1 VQEGELLA
9 GKYRIE
15 RHLGQG
21 GMGYVVSAVHEQLH
35 QRVAVKF
42 LSKDHAKSPGASERF
57 LREARAAV
65 RIQSEH
71 VARVLDVAELD
82 AGEPYIVME
91 FLLGNDLEAELMRH
105 GTFELTVAIDY
116 VLQAC
121 VAVAEA
127 HTLGLVHRDLKPA
140 NLFLTRRADGSPL
153 VKVLDFGISKALSSD
168 EQSGH
173 ASLTAAQSILGSPAY
188 MSPEQARKPKSVD
201 MRTDIWS
208 LGVILFQF
216 LSGDTPFTGDTP
228 LSILAAAFVEP
239 VPDLDALRPGL
250 PAGIEQV
257 VRRCLE
263 KNPDQRFQTVAELAV
278 ALEPFA
284 DRASVPSIARIRNTI
299 ARPIS
304 SIPPRISVTPSGLV
318 TPHHGDA
325 ASAPTAL
332 IAAPPER
339 PTPSTLRAEPSP
351 IAARTAE
358 SLESTTLTHGQS
370 DGKLPRS
377 RRLLVIAAGAGLLAI
392 VVLWRMLVQAPKGAP
407 GAELDATA
415 EKRTAA
421 PVASAPP
428 APPAEQ
434 TTTAALPLVEPA
446 PVTAQAQVT
455 APSSST
461 PAPSAAAAPSAP
473 GPRSVVVKARKPPVA
488 IQQAVPEAEAD
499 PLDGRR

>member
-1 VQEGELLA
+1 VQEGDLLA

-21 GMGYVVSAVHEQLH
+21 GMGYVVAAVHEQLH

-42 LSKDHAKSPGASERF
+42 LSKEHAKSPGASERF

-91 FLLGNDLEAELMRH
+91 YLLGNDLEAELTRH

-116 VLQAC
+116 ILQAC

-153 VKVLDFGISKALSSD
+153 VKVLDFGISKALASD
-168 EQSGH
+168 SESGSP
-173 ASLTAAQSILGSPAY
+173 SLTSAQSILGSPAY

-208 LGVILFQF
+208 LGIILYQF

-239 VPDLDALRPGL
+239 IPDLLVLRPDL
-250 PAGIEQV
+250 PPEIEQV

-263 KNPDQRFQTVAELAV
+263 KNPEHRFQTVAELAV

-304 SIPPRISVTPSGLV
+304 SIPPRISVAPSVPATPNHSDV
-318 TPHHGDA
+318 

-332 IAAPPER
+332 LAAIPDR
-339 PTPSTLRAEPSP
+339 PTAPGTLRAEIPPS
-351 IAARTAE
+351 AARTAE
-358 SLESTTLTHGQS
+358 SLESTTLTHGES
-370 DGKLPRS
+370 DARPPQT
-377 RRLLVIAAGAGLLAI
+377 RRLALIAAGAGLLVI
-392 VVLWRMLVQAPKGAP
+392 VAFWRMLAHAPTP
-407 GAELDATA
+407 GAELGATA
-415 EKRTAA
+415 EKKTAA

-434 TTTAALPLVEPA
+434 ATTTVSPLVLPA
-446 PVTAQAQVT
+446 PATAQADVT
-455 APSSST
+455 GPSASA
-461 PAPSAAAAPSAP
+461 APSAAAVSSAQV
-473 GPRSVVVKARKPPVA
+473 PRPPVVRARKPPGFTPRA
-488 IQQAVPEAEAD
+488 TPEAETD